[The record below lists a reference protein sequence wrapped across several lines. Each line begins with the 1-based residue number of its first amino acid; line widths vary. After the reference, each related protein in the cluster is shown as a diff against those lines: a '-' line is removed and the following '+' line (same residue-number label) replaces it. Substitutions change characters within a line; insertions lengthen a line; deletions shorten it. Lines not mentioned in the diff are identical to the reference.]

1 MTYSSKPF
9 TGLQCVPMDVSH
21 ILDGLNDAQRE
32 AVTAPPGPML
42 ILAGAGSG
50 KTRVLV
56 HRMAWLIQVENVSPF
71 SVMAVT
77 FTNKAA
83 AEMRSRVE
91 KLQGV
96 SPNGMWVGTFHGI
109 AHRLLRAHWKE
120 AGLPQQ
126 FQILDSDD
134 QYRMIRR
141 VLKSLELDEARWVP
155 RQIQG
160 FINARKDEGLRPQ
173 HVDAGADPIRQQL
186 VAVYSAYEAACK
198 RAGVIDFAELLLRS
212 LELVRDNEELYK
224 HYRNRFQHILVDEFQ
239 DTNEIQYAWIKLLSA
254 DKNSRG
260 AQLFVVGDDDQAIY
274 GWRGAKVENILSFSH
289 SNPNTHIIKLEQN
302 YRSTGNILNAANGL
316 IGHNDER
323 MGKSLWTEGDDGSP
337 IQLYAA
343 FNEQE
348 EARYV
353 IDRITEHVSNG
364 NARADVAI
372 LYRSNAQSR
381 VFEEQLMMQSIPYRV
396 YGGLRFF
403 ERAEIRDALC
413 YLRLVNNRTDDPAF
427 ERVVNQPTRG
437 IGTKT
442 VDTLREAA
450 RLADVSMWQ
459 ASLALIANGG
469 LTARAQ
475 NALNGFI
482 QLITKLDEDTRE
494 LELHEQFEHII
505 HASGLI
511 DHYGKEKGEK
521 AEARV
526 ENLEEL
532 VSAAKGFEYVQDE
545 DAPLD
550 KLTAFL
556 THAALEAGE
565 GQAEAWED
573 CVQLMTLHSAKG
585 LEFPLV
591 FMVGM
596 EEGLFPH
603 ARSAEE
609 EGRLQEE
616 RRLCYVGITR
626 AREQLVLSYAE
637 QRRLYGKEMYPMPSS
652 FIGEIPA
659 QFIEEIRPKTHFSAP
674 VSSYASNNSYSYAQ
688 QDNDAGLS
696 IGQRVLHQKFGEGFV
711 LNYEGSG
718 KSARVEVNF
727 DNAGSKWLVLSY
739 ANLQMV

>member
-1 MTYSSKPF
+1 
-9 TGLQCVPMDVSH
+9 MDVSH

-42 ILAGAGSG
+42 VLAGAGSG

-56 HRMAWLIQVENVSPF
+56 HRMAWLIQVEGVSPF
-71 SVMAVT
+71 SLMAVT

-83 AEMRSRVE
+83 KEMRGRVE

-120 AGLPQQ
+120 ADLPQQ

-141 VLKSLELDEARWVP
+141 VLKSLELDESRWVP

-160 FINARKDEGLRPQ
+160 FINGRKDEGQRPQ
-173 HVDAGADPIRQQL
+173 HVDAGSDPIRQQL
-186 VAVYSAYEAACK
+186 VSIYSAYEAACK

-212 LELVRDNEELYK
+212 LELLRDNAELQN

-239 DTNEIQYAWIKLLSA
+239 DTNTIQYAWIRLLA
-254 DKNSRG
+254 AEKNSRG

-274 GWRGAKVENILSFSH
+274 GWRGARVENILTFK
-289 SNPNTHIIKLEQN
+289 NDYPDTLLIRLEQN

-316 IGHNDER
+316 ISHNDER
-323 MGKSLWTEGDDGSP
+323 MGKNLWTDGEDGSL

-343 FNEQE
+343 FNEQD
-348 EARYV
+348 EARYT
-353 IDRITEHVSNG
+353 IDRIVEHVTGGS
-364 NARADVAI
+364 ARADIAI

-381 VFEEQLMMQSIPYRV
+381 VFEEQLMAQGIPYRV

-403 ERAEIRDALC
+403 DRAEIKDSLG
-413 YLRLVNNRTDDPAF
+413 YLRLVNNRNDDPSF

-437 IGTKT
+437 IGNKT
-442 VDTLREAA
+442 VDTIRDAA
-450 RLADVSMWQ
+450 RDADVSMWQ
-459 ASLALIANGG
+459 ASIELIASGS

-482 QLITKLDEDTRE
+482 QLINQLDTDTRT
-494 LELHEQFEHII
+494 LELHEQTEHVI
-505 HASGLI
+505 HTSGLI

-526 ENLEEL
+526 ENMEEL
-532 VSAAKGFEYVQDE
+532 VSAAKGYEFEQE
-545 DAPLD
+545 EAESLD
-550 KLTAFL
+550 NLTAFL

-603 ARSAEE
+603 QRSAEE

-626 AREQLVLSYAE
+626 ARDQLVLSYAE
-637 QRRLYGKEMYPMPSS
+637 HRRLYGKEVYPMPSS
-652 FIGEIPA
+652 FLGQIPS
-659 QFIEEIRPKTHFSAP
+659 QYIEEIRPKTSFNTTAKSYAAP
-674 VSSYASNNSYSYAQ
+674 DSYTSSYKE
-688 QDNDAGLS
+688 NDSGLS
-696 IGQRVLHQKFGEGFV
+696 IGQRVEHQKFGEGIV
-711 LNYEGSG
+711 INYEGQG
-718 KSARVEVNF
+718 NSARVEVNF
-727 DNAGSKWLVLSY
+727 NQVGSKWLVLSF
-739 ANLQMV
+739 ANLTTL

>member
-1 MTYSSKPF
+1 M
-9 TGLQCVPMDVSH
+9 G
-21 ILDGLNDAQRE
+21 
-32 AVTAPPGPML
+32 
-42 ILAGAGSG
+42 
-50 KTRVLV
+50 
-56 HRMAWLIQVENVSPF
+56 
-71 SVMAVT
+71 
-77 FTNKAA
+77 
-83 AEMRSRVE
+83 
-91 KLQGV
+91 
-96 SPNGMWVGTFHGI
+96 GTFHGI

-120 AGLPQQ
+120 ANLPQQ

-141 VLKSLELDEARWVP
+141 VLKGLELDEARWVP

-173 HVDAGADPIRQQL
+173 HVDTGSDPIRQQL
-186 VAVYSAYEAACK
+186 VSIYSAYEAACK

-212 LELVRDNEELYK
+212 LELVRDNDELRN

-239 DTNEIQYAWIKLLSA
+239 DTNTIQYAWIRLLSA
-254 DKNSRG
+254 DKNGRG

-274 GWRGAKVENILSFSH
+274 GWRGAKVENILTFKNDH
-289 SNPNTHIIKLEQN
+289 PNTLVIKLEQN

-316 IGHNDER
+316 IEHNDER
-323 MGKSLWTEGDDGSP
+323 MGKNLWTDGEAGNP
-337 IQLYAA
+337 IHLYAA
-343 FNEQE
+343 FNEQD

-353 IDRITEHVSNG
+353 IDRIVEHASNG
-364 NARADVAI
+364 NARADIAI

-381 VFEEQLMMQSIPYRV
+381 VFEEQLMAQGIPYRV

-403 ERAEIRDALC
+403 ERAEIKDALS
-413 YLRLVNNRTDDPAF
+413 YLRLVNNRNDDPSF
-427 ERVVNQPTRG
+427 ERVVNRPTRG
-437 IGTKT
+437 IGNKT
-442 VDTLREAA
+442 VDTVRETA
-450 RLADVSMWQ
+450 RIADISMWQ
-459 ASLALIANGG
+459 ASIELINNGG

-475 NALNGFI
+475 KALQAFI
-482 QLITKLDEDTRE
+482 HLISQLDTDTRDI
-494 LELHEQFEHII
+494 ELHEQAEHII

-511 DHYGKEKGEK
+511 DYYGKEKGEK

-532 VSAAKGFEYVQDE
+532 VSAAKGFEFEQEDDE
-545 DAPLD
+545 PMEQ
-550 KLTAFL
+550 LTAFL

-591 FMVGM
+591 FMCGM

-603 ARSAEE
+603 QRSAEE

-626 AREQLVLSYAE
+626 AREQLVMSYAE
-637 QRRLYGKEMYPMPSS
+637 HRRLYGKEIYPMPSS
-652 FIGEIPA
+652 FLGEIPSEY
-659 QFIEEIRPKTHFSAP
+659 IEEIRPKTKYSSDYGTGMNAYSSA
-674 VSSYASNNSYSYAQ
+674 VDNSFAQ
-688 QDNDAGLS
+688 QDNDSGLS

-711 LNYEGSG
+711 LNYEGQG

-739 ANLQMV
+739 ANLQTI

>member
-1 MTYSSKPF
+1 MLF
-9 TGLQCVPMDVSH
+9 MDVSH
-21 ILDGLNDAQRE
+21 ILDDLNDAQRE

-56 HRMAWLIQVENVSPF
+56 HRMTWLIQVEDVSPF
-71 SVMAVT
+71 SLMAVT

-83 AEMRSRVE
+83 SEMRSRVE
-91 KLQGV
+91 QLQGIPP
-96 SPNGMWVGTFHGI
+96 SGMWIGTFHGI

-120 AGLPQQ
+120 ADLPQQ

-160 FINARKDEGLRPQ
+160 FINGRKDEGLRPQ

-186 VAVYSAYEAACK
+186 VSIYSAYEAACK

-212 LELVRDNEELYK
+212 LELIRDNEDLHK
-224 HYRNRFQHILVDEFQ
+224 HYRKRFHHILVDEFQ
-239 DTNEIQYAWIKLLSA
+239 DTNTIQYAWIRLLAA
-254 DKNSRG
+254 DKNGRG

-274 GWRGAKVENILSFSH
+274 GWRGAKVENILTFKH
-289 SNPNTHIIKLEQN
+289 ENPNTLVIRLEQN

-316 IGHNDER
+316 ISHNEER
-323 MGKSLWTEGDDGSP
+323 MGKNLWTDGEDGNL

-343 FNEQE
+343 FNEQD
-348 EARYV
+348 EARYI
-353 IDRITEHVSNG
+353 IDRIAEHVSNG
-364 NARADVAI
+364 NARADIAI

-381 VFEEQLMMQSIPYRV
+381 VFEEQLISHAIPYRV

-403 ERAEIRDALC
+403 ERAEIRDALS
-413 YLRLVNNRTDDPAF
+413 YLRLINNRIDDPAF
-427 ERVVNQPTRG
+427 ERIVNHPTRG
-437 IGTKT
+437 IGNKT
-442 VDTLREAA
+442 LDTIREAA
-450 RLADVSMWQ
+450 QLADASLWQ
-459 ASLALIANGG
+459 ASLELIASGS

-475 NALNGFI
+475 GALDGFI
-482 QLITKLDEDTRE
+482 QLINKLRSETE
-494 LELHEQFEHII
+494 AVELHEQFEHVIQ
-505 HASGLI
+505 ASGLI
-511 DHYGKEKGEK
+511 THYGKEKGEK

-532 VSAAKGFEYVQDE
+532 VSAAKGFEFEQDE

-550 KLTAFL
+550 PLTAFL

-573 CVQLMTLHSAKG
+573 CIQLMTLHSAKG

-591 FMVGM
+591 FMCGM

-626 AREQLVLSYAE
+626 ARDQLVLSYAE
-637 QRRLYGKEMYPMPSS
+637 QRRLYGKENYPMPSS
-652 FIGEIPA
+652 FLREIPPE
-659 QFIEEIRPKTHFSAP
+659 FIEEIRPKANFN
-674 VSSYASNNSYSYAQ
+674 SSSNTYSNKQNINSLHN
-688 QDNDAGLS
+688 NDSGFT
-696 IGQRVLHQKFGEGFV
+696 IGQRVMHQKFGEGTI
-711 LNYEGSG
+711 LNYEGQG

-727 DNAGSKWLVLSY
+727 DQLGSKWLILSY
-739 ANLQMV
+739 ANLSSI

>member
-1 MTYSSKPF
+1 
-9 TGLQCVPMDVSH
+9 MDVSH

-56 HRMAWLIQVENVSPF
+56 HRMAWLIKVENVSPF
-71 SVMAVT
+71 SLMAVT

-83 AEMRSRVE
+83 SEMRARVE
-91 KLQGV
+91 QLQGV

-120 AGLPQQ
+120 ANLPQQ

-160 FINARKDEGLRPQ
+160 FINGRKDEGQRPQ
-173 HVDAGADPIRQQL
+173 HVDAGSDPIRQQL
-186 VAVYSAYEAACK
+186 VSIYSAYEAACK

-212 LELVRDNEELYK
+212 LELIRDNQELHK

-239 DTNEIQYAWIKLLSA
+239 DTNTIQYAWIRLLAA
-254 DKNSRG
+254 DKNNRG
-260 AQLFVVGDDDQAIY
+260 AQLFVVGDDDQSIY
-274 GWRGAKVENILSFSH
+274 GWRGAKVENILSFQNE
-289 SNPNTHIIKLEQN
+289 NPNTLVIRLEQN

-316 IGHNDER
+316 ISHNQER
-323 MGKSLWTEGDDGSP
+323 MGKNLWTDGEDGNL
-337 IQLYAA
+337 IQLYSA
-343 FNEQE
+343 FNEQD
-348 EARYV
+348 EARYI
-353 IDRITEHVSNG
+353 IDRIVEHVSNG
-364 NARADVAI
+364 NARADIAI

-381 VFEEQLMMQSIPYRV
+381 VFEEQLMTQGIPYRV

-403 ERAEIRDALC
+403 ERAEIRDALS
-413 YLRLVNNRTDDPAF
+413 YLRLLNNRNDDPAF

-437 IGTKT
+437 IGNKT
-442 VDTLREAA
+442 VDTIREAA

-459 ASLALIANGG
+459 ASIELINSNS

-475 NALNGFI
+475 NALDGFI
-482 QLITKLDEDTRE
+482 QLINKLNIDTQSV
-494 LELHEQFEHII
+494 ELHEQFEHVI
-505 HASGLI
+505 HSSGLI
-511 DHYGKEKGEK
+511 NHYGKEKGEK

-532 VSAAKGFEYVQDE
+532 VSAAKGFEYIQDD

-550 KLTAFL
+550 NLTAFL

-591 FMVGM
+591 FMCGM

-603 ARSAEE
+603 QRSAEE

-626 AREQLVLSYAE
+626 ARDQLVLSYAE

-659 QFIEEIRPKTHFSAP
+659 QFIEEIRPKTNYNSG
-674 VSSYASNNSYSYAQ
+674 VNSYSQNSSFSFAEE
-688 QDNDAGLS
+688 DNESGIT

-711 LNYEGSG
+711 LNYEGQG

-727 DNAGSKWLVLSY
+727 DDAGSKWLVLSY
-739 ANLQMV
+739 ANLQPI

>member
-1 MTYSSKPF
+1 MPR
-9 TGLQCVPMDVSH
+9 MDVSH
-21 ILDGLNDAQRE
+21 ILDGLNNAQRE
-32 AVTAPPGPML
+32 AVTAAPGPML
-42 ILAGAGSG
+42 VLAGAGSG

-56 HRMAWLIQVENVSPF
+56 HRMAWMIEVEGVSPF
-71 SVMAVT
+71 SLMAVT
-77 FTNKAA
+77 FTNKASK
-83 AEMRSRVE
+83 EMRGRVE
-91 KLQGV
+91 QLQGS
-96 SPNGMWVGTFHGI
+96 SPHGMWVGTFHGI

-120 AGLPQQ
+120 ADLPQQ

-141 VLKSLELDEARWVP
+141 VLKGLELDEARWVP

-160 FINARKDEGLRPQ
+160 FINARKDEGQRPQ
-173 HVDAGADPIRQQL
+173 HVDAGSDPIRQQL
-186 VAVYSAYEAACK
+186 VSIYSAYEAACK

-212 LELVRDNEELYK
+212 LELIRDNDELRD

-239 DTNEIQYAWIKLLSA
+239 DTNTIQYAWIRLLSA
-254 DKNSRG
+254 DKNGRG

-274 GWRGAKVENILSFSH
+274 GWRGAKVENILTFQ
-289 SNPNTHIIKLEQN
+289 NDFPNSLVVRLEQN
-302 YRSTGNILNAANGL
+302 YRSTANILNAANGL
-316 IGHNDER
+316 ISHNDDR
-323 MGKSLWTEGDDGSP
+323 MGKNLWTDGADGNL

-343 FNEQE
+343 FNEQD
-348 EARYV
+348 EARYI

-364 NARADVAI
+364 NPRADIAI
-372 LYRSNAQSR
+372 LYRSNVQSR
-381 VFEEQLMMQSIPYRV
+381 VFEEKLMQQGIPYRV

-403 ERAEIRDALC
+403 ERAEIKDALN
-413 YLRLVNNRTDDPAF
+413 YLRLVNNRNDDPSF

-437 IGTKT
+437 IGNKT
-442 VDTLREAA
+442 LDTVRDAA
-450 RLADVSMWQ
+450 RLADISMWQ
-459 ASLALIANGG
+459 ASLQLIESGG

-475 NALNGFI
+475 NALEGFLKLII
-482 QLITKLDEDTRE
+482 QLDEDTKP
-494 LELHEQFEHII
+494 LELFEQTEHII

-532 VSAAKGFEYVQDE
+532 VSAAKGFEYAPE
-545 DAPLD
+545 DGEEIEP
-550 KLTAFL
+550 LTAFL

-565 GQAEAWED
+565 GQADAWED
-573 CVQLMTLHSAKG
+573 CIQLMTLHSAKG

-591 FMVGM
+591 FMCGM

-603 ARSAEE
+603 QRSAEE

-637 QRRLYGKEMYPMPSS
+637 HRRLYGKEIYPMPSS
-652 FIGEIPA
+652 FISQIPS
-659 QFIEEIRPKTHFSAP
+659 QYIDEIRPKAQP
-674 VSSYASNNSYSYAQ
+674 SSYSNNYRTATTVAKSEMGNETGFS
-688 QDNDAGLS
+688 L
-696 IGQRVLHQKFGEGFV
+696 GQRVLHQKFGEGIV
-711 LNYEGSG
+711 LNYEGQG

-727 DNAGSKWLVLSY
+727 DQAGSKWLVLNY
-739 ANLQMV
+739 ANLQPI

>member
-1 MTYSSKPF
+1 
-9 TGLQCVPMDVSH
+9 MDVSH

-42 ILAGAGSG
+42 VLAGAGSG

-56 HRMAWLIQVENVSPF
+56 HRMAWLIQVEDISPF
-71 SVMAVT
+71 SIMAVT

-83 AEMRSRVE
+83 SEMRNRVE
-91 KLQGV
+91 QLQGI
-96 SPNGMWVGTFHGI
+96 SPYGMWVGTFHGI

-120 AGLPQQ
+120 ADLPQH

-134 QYRMIRR
+134 QHRMIRR

-160 FINARKDEGLRPQ
+160 FINGRKDEGLRPQ
-173 HVDAGADPIRQQL
+173 HVDAGSDPIRQQL
-186 VAVYSAYEAACK
+186 VAVYAAYEAACK

-212 LELVRDNEELYK
+212 LELIRDNDELRQ
-224 HYRNRFQHILVDEFQ
+224 HYRNRFKHILVDEFQ
-239 DTNEIQYAWIKLLSA
+239 DTNTIQYAWIRLLAA
-254 DKNSRG
+254 DRNGRG

-274 GWRGAKVENILSFSH
+274 GWRGARVENILTFK
-289 SNPNTHIIKLEQN
+289 NDYADTLVIRLEQN

-316 IGHNDER
+316 IAHNEER
-323 MGKSLWTEGDDGSP
+323 MGKNLWTEGEDGSK

-343 FNEQE
+343 FNEQD

-353 IDRITEHVSNG
+353 IDRISDYVSQG
-364 NARADVAI
+364 HTRSEVAI

-381 VFEEQLMMQSIPYRV
+381 VFEEQLIAQSIPYRV

-403 ERAEIRDALC
+403 ERAEIKDALS
-413 YLRLVNNRTDDPAF
+413 YLRLLNNRYDDPSF

-437 IGTKT
+437 IGNKT
-442 VDTLREAA
+442 VDTVRDAA

-459 ASLALIANGG
+459 AAQQLLEQGV
-469 LTARAQ
+469 LTARAG
-475 NALNGFI
+475 NALKGFI
-482 QLITKLDEDTRE
+482 DLIDQLDQDTRE
-494 LELHEQFEHII
+494 LELHEQAEHVI
-505 HASGLI
+505 HGSGLI

-532 VSAAKGFEYVQDE
+532 VSAARGFEFEQD
-545 DAPLD
+545 DDNPLD
-550 KLTAFL
+550 HLTAFL

-591 FMVGM
+591 FMCGM

-603 ARSAEE
+603 QRSAEE

-616 RRLCYVGITR
+616 RRLCYVGMTR

-637 QRRLYGKEMYPMPSS
+637 QRRLYGKEIYPMPSS
-652 FIGEIPA
+652 FIGEIPSE
-659 QFIEEIRPKTHFSAP
+659 FVEEIRPRAGYSSSTSSYSGYSG
-674 VSSYASNNSYSYAQ
+674 VSSMSYTDEES
-688 QDNDAGLS
+688 GLS
-696 IGQRVLHQKFGEGFV
+696 IGQRVHHQKFGEGTI
-711 LNYEGSG
+711 LNYEGQG

-727 DNAGSKWLVLSY
+727 DQAGSKWLVLGY
-739 ANLQMV
+739 ANLQSL

>member
-1 MTYSSKPF
+1 
-9 TGLQCVPMDVSH
+9 MDVSH
-21 ILDGLNDAQRE
+21 ILEGLNDAQRE

-42 ILAGAGSG
+42 VLAGAGSG

-56 HRMAWLIQVENVSPF
+56 HRMAWLIQVEGVSPF
-71 SVMAVT
+71 SLMAVT

-83 AEMRSRVE
+83 SEMRSRVE
-91 KLQGV
+91 RLQGV
-96 SPNGMWVGTFHGI
+96 SPHGMWVGTFHGI

-120 AGLPQQ
+120 ADLPQQ

-141 VLKSLELDEARWVP
+141 VLKAMELDEARWVP
-155 RQIQG
+155 RQVQG
-160 FINARKDEGLRPQ
+160 FINGRKDEGQRPQ
-173 HVDAGADPIRQQL
+173 HVDAGSDPIRQQL
-186 VAVYSAYEAACK
+186 VAIYSAYEAACK

-212 LELVRDNEELYK
+212 LELIRDNDELRN
-224 HYRNRFQHILVDEFQ
+224 HYRNRFRHILVDEFQ
-239 DTNEIQYAWIKLLSA
+239 DTNTIQYAWVRLLSA
-254 DKNSRG
+254 DKNGRG

-274 GWRGAKVENILSFSH
+274 GWRGARVENILTFKH
-289 SNPNTHIIKLEQN
+289 DYPDTLMIRLEQN
-302 YRSTGNILNAANGL
+302 YRSTANILNAANGL
-316 IGHNDER
+316 IAHNDER
-323 MGKSLWTEGDDGSP
+323 MGKNLWTDGEDGNP
-337 IQLYAA
+337 IHLYAA
-343 FNEQE
+343 FNEQD

-353 IDRITEHVSNG
+353 IDRIVEHVSSG
-364 NARADVAI
+364 NARADAAI

-381 VFEEQLMMQSIPYRV
+381 VFEEQLIAQSIPYRV

-403 ERAEIRDALC
+403 ERAEIKDALS
-413 YLRLVNNRTDDPAF
+413 YLRLVNSRTDDPSF

-437 IGTKT
+437 IGNKT
-442 VDTLREAA
+442 VDTIRDTA
-450 RLADVSMWQ
+450 RLADISMWQ
-459 ASLALIANGG
+459 ASRQLIDSNQ
-469 LTARAQ
+469 LTARAH
-475 NALNGFI
+475 NALQGFI
-482 QLITKLDEDTRE
+482 KLIDQLTEDTGSV
-494 LELHEQFEHII
+494 ELHEQVEHII

-532 VSAAKGFEYVQDE
+532 VTAARGFEFEQEDDE
-545 DAPLD
+545 PLD
-550 KLTAFL
+550 HLTAFL

-591 FMVGM
+591 FMCGM

-603 ARSAEE
+603 QRSAEE

-637 QRRLYGKEMYPMPSS
+637 HRRLYGKEIYPMPSS
-652 FIGEIPA
+652 FIGEIPS
-659 QFIEEIRPKTHFSAP
+659 QFVQEIRPK
-674 VSSYASNNSYSYAQ
+674 NSYSNTS
-688 QDNDAGLS
+688 DNYNKPAYGYTHANNDSGLS
-696 IGQRVLHQKFGEGFV
+696 IGQRVQHQKFGEGTV
-711 LNYEGSG
+711 LNYEGQG

-727 DNAGSKWLVLSY
+727 DQVGSKWLVLSY
-739 ANLQMV
+739 ANLQAM

>member
-1 MTYSSKPF
+1 MQ
-9 TGLQCVPMDVSH
+9 GMDVSH
-21 ILDGLNDAQRE
+21 ILDDLNDAQRE

-56 HRMAWLIQVENVSPF
+56 HRMTWLIQVEDVSPY
-71 SVMAVT
+71 SLMAVT

-83 AEMRSRVE
+83 NEMRNRVE
-91 KLQGV
+91 QLQGMP
-96 SPNGMWVGTFHGI
+96 SSGLWIGTFHGI

-120 AGLPQQ
+120 AELPQQ

-134 QYRMIRR
+134 QYRIIRR

-186 VAVYSAYEAACK
+186 VSIYSAYEAACK

-212 LELVRDNEELYK
+212 LELIRDNDELRD
-224 HYRNRFQHILVDEFQ
+224 HYRKRFHHILVDEFQ
-239 DTNEIQYAWIKLLSA
+239 DTNTIQYAWICLLSA
-254 DKNSRG
+254 DKNGRG

-274 GWRGAKVENILSFSH
+274 GWRGAKVENILMFKH
-289 SNPNTHIIKLEQN
+289 ENPDTLVIRLEQN

-316 IGHNDER
+316 ISHNQER
-323 MGKSLWTEGDDGSP
+323 MGKNLWTDGADGSL

-343 FNEQE
+343 FNEQD
-348 EARYV
+348 EAHYIV
-353 IDRITEHVSNG
+353 DRIVEYISNG

-381 VFEEQLMMQSIPYRV
+381 VFEEKLIAQSIPYRV

-403 ERAEIRDALC
+403 ERAEIRDALS
-413 YLRLVNNRTDDPAF
+413 YLRLLNNRNDDPAF

-437 IGTKT
+437 IGNKT
-442 VDTLREAA
+442 LDTVREAA

-459 ASLALIANGG
+459 AAIELIANGN

-475 NALNGFI
+475 GALNGFI
-482 QLITKLDEDTRE
+482 QLINKLKNETAE
-494 LELHEQFEHII
+494 VELHEQFEHVI

-511 DHYGKEKGEK
+511 THYSKEKGEK

-532 VSAAKGFEYVQDE
+532 VSAAKGFEYEQHEDE
-545 DAPLD
+545 PLD
-550 KLTAFL
+550 NLTAFL

-591 FMVGM
+591 FMCGM

-626 AREQLVLSYAE
+626 ARDQLVLSYAE
-637 QRRLYGKEMYPMPSS
+637 QRRLYGKDMFPMPSS
-652 FIGEIPA
+652 FIREIPA
-659 QFIEEIRPKTHFSAP
+659 KFIEEIRPKASFNSNMTTSGYKSHSLQTNDSGLNVGQSVTHK
-674 VSSYASNNSYSYAQ
+674 
-688 QDNDAGLS
+688 
-696 IGQRVLHQKFGEGFV
+696 KFGEGIV

-727 DNAGSKWLVLSY
+727 HNVGSKWLILSY
-739 ANLQMV
+739 ANLEKI